1 MTNFITD
8 DEPENIRKLF
18 EVNVIASCVCVKE
31 AVKLMRGRG
40 HIVIMNSILGHR
52 IPDLPPGLKP
62 PFGMYPAS
70 KHALTAFVQTLRM
83 ELSFLK
89 LPIKITSIS
98 PGMVDSDFLSSFNQH
113 LVAVMPKLKVEDVA
127 EAVKYALSTPDR
139 VRVIIK
145 KERVF
150 FIFINILMI
159 YLMAKNF
166 YDFFITRS

>member
-1 MTNFITD
+1 MMTNFITD

-31 AVKLMRGRG
+31 AVKLMRGTG
-40 HIVIMNSILGHR
+40 KGQIVIMNSILGHR

-83 ELSFLK
+83 ELSFMK
-89 LPIKITSIS
+89 LPIRVTEIS
-98 PGMVDSDFLSSFNQH
+98 PGMVDTDFLSDFNQH
-113 LVAVMPKLKVEDVA
+113 FVAIMPKLKVEDVA
-127 EAVKYALSTPDR
+127 EAVKYALSTSER

-145 KERVF
+145 
-150 FIFINILMI
+150 
-159 YLMAKNF
+159 A
-166 YDFFITRS
+166 